1 MLPFTCL
8 HEYKR
13 IVDAGF
19 VQHCKYQAY
28 ICKKAVEFCCRSSQE
43 GRGFECSDGST
54 KREVTSRSSQEGRG
68 FEYLSGLTLPQFV
81 TSFLTRGTWV

>member
-1 MLPFTCL
+1 MVNTVLVVWVHGANGKRSENHQLFAPERMLPFTCL

-43 GRGFECSDGST
+43 GRGFE
-54 KREVTSRSSQEGRG
+54 
-68 FEYLSGLTLPQFV
+68 FA
-81 TSFLTRGTWV
+81 